1 MPRQCAAHRVI
12 FSRPVVIVPIL
23 SLIATSLFGLDLD
36 LPAKPFYGLSLA
48 TNILVN
54 MLTAGRIWWIY
65 REARMCLKTDMQ
77 KKYLSSLAILVESGV
92 LYSATVL
99 AFLILVTI
107 VPTRISTPAIYQM
120 LAQIMGIAPTLI
132 IVRVGLGVSVQN
144 VEITVKAAVT
154 MTSETH
160 VRPISPPRF
169 KGSLDKSAI
178 SVPKDVEQ
186 GDLDSATVIAWIL
199 DGEDV
204 LSITATGDGKSALF
218 AVPIIVLL
226 EVAKNP
232 AMYPGFGDR
241 ARKTPVGLVIAP
253 TKGLAANIIFELEA
267 LGIPALACTREAL
280 ADARI
285 AGRNIPAEIASC
297 RWSIVCV
304 DPEQLMNKMW
314 EFITNCQE
322 FRDNISF
329 TSVDEAHLI
338 L

>member
-1 MPRQCAAHRVI
+1 MGGDILQRRGNIVLLVTAIALFTLSTIIVILALILGAARIDDVDLPVPELLFAANIIFGVNNVI
-12 FSRPVVIVPIL
+12 ADGLVIYRCYCVWNYNGYVVIVPIL

-160 VRPISPPRF
+160 VRPISPP
-169 KGSLDKSAI
+169 GSLDKSAI

-186 GDLDSATVIAWIL
+186 GDLDSNS
-199 DGEDV
+199 D
-204 LSITATGDGKSALF
+204 TGFYGPRCMLAKYEYDTQF
-218 AVPIIVLL
+218 AVSYSHPYRIHRVYIREPTPRNFVLL
-226 EVAKNP
+226 LPK
-232 AMYPGFGDR
+232 
-241 ARKTPVGLVIAP
+241 
-253 TKGLAANIIFELEA
+253 
-267 LGIPALACTREAL
+267 IPE
-280 ADARI
+280 
-285 AGRNIPAEIASC
+285 
-297 RWSIVCV
+297 
-304 DPEQLMNKMW
+304 
-314 EFITNCQE
+314 NCS
-322 FRDNISF
+322 NC
-329 TSVDEAHLI
+329 
-338 L
+338 